1 MKKITLQIVMVFIFT
16 LVVSATAN
24 SADSPVKKVTG
35 EDLQA
40 LLADGGQITVVDVR
54 EDRLFK
60 SGHVPGAINIPYNGA
75 HKRILTELGKTELGK
90 EERIVFV
97 CHGGPMGDEL
107 AGILLDN
114 GYKYVYNLRRGMW
127 GWHGELER

>member
-1 MKKITLQIVMVFIFT
+1 MKKITLQIVMVFLFA
-16 LVVSATAN
+16 LMVSATAN
-24 SADSPVKKVTG
+24 SANSPVKKVTG

-54 EDRLFK
+54 EGRAFK
-60 SGHVPGAINIPYNGA
+60 SGHIPGAVNIPYNGRDKE
-75 HKRILTELGKTELGK
+75 HFTRLGK

-97 CHGGPMGDEL
+97 CYGGTMSNDI
-107 AGILLDN
+107 AGILLDD
-114 GYKYVYNLRRGMW
+114 GYKYVYNLQRGMF

>member
-1 MKKITLQIVMVFIFT
+1 MKKITLQIVTILVFALMF
-16 LVVSATAN
+16 SATGSLAGT
-24 SADSPVKKVTG
+24 PVKKVTG
-35 EDLQA
+35 EDLTA
-40 LLADGGQITVVDVR
+40 MLADGGQITVVDVR

-75 HKRILTELGKTELGK
+75 HKRILTELGK

-107 AGILLDN
+107 AEILLDN
-114 GYKYVYNLRRGMW
+114 GYKYVYNLQRGMW